1 MRLPWAAPHRCRL
14 WRSLQPLLATDGHC
28 GVSSSFLFFLTDSTL
43 FSHRFHRF
51 HRFFLVFFLTDST
64 DFTDD
69 SWCFFSQIP
78 QISQMLHRGPDG
90 NVMLQNVAHLW
101 LSVLVCGTKHLFL
114 RLCCRCSL
122 LCRAFRCDCSGRP
135 SYRPACPDGAFF
147 AAYPARPPISF
158 GRSRVLGGRFS
169 GGGIPHNG

>member
-28 GVSSSFLFFLTDSTL
+28 GVSSSFL
-43 FSHRFHRF
+43 
-51 HRFFLVFFLTDST
+51 FFLTDST

-114 RLCCRCSL
+114 RLCRRCSL

>member
-1 MRLPWAAPHRCRL
+1 MRCGSLGLLRTAAVCGGRSSLFLPQMGTVVCR
-14 WRSLQPLLATDGHC
+14 R
-28 GVSSSFLFFLTDSTL
+28 LFFF
-43 FSHRFHRF
+43 FSQIPRFI
-51 HRFFLVFFLTDST
+51 LTDST

-114 RLCCRCSL
+114 RLCRRCSL